1 MYFSQLEATSFSADA
16 QRFHHIMWICV
27 IRGTEWSNNHGEM
40 HAVSIEICSSGD
52 TQVWFITQIKQFMIL
67 CSLAPI
73 QTSDCFITTV
83 LAQEQGIN
91 NYFTA
96 WNFPGIEIH
105 IILLIE
111 MVNPSGRQI
120 SSFWLFTLGVSL
132 EFHIGFVSLH
142 SSGQSNTSHC
152 NCQSCEMLFVT
163 HAEL

>member
-1 MYFSQLEATSFSADA
+1 
-16 QRFHHIMWICV
+16 
-27 IRGTEWSNNHGEM
+27 M

-52 TQVWFITQIKQFMIL
+52 TPVWFITQIKQFMIL

-142 SSGQSNTSHC
+142 SSGQSSTSHC